1 MQILC
6 CLVSVG
12 FVKPLS
18 FSFFSHTF
26 RQPPHPTSSQPRGQA
41 DAAGPAE
48 SYRLYHGFPHGR
60 RRRVT
65 KALLKFG
72 VQSLPCLLLP
82 WCAHANKHD
91 SGHRTT
97 LRKTPDISHALIS
110 SSQMETL
117 LGDVW
122 THSSALSDDIK
133 MPWLHTTGV
142 SVRRGSSSLFWC
154 QITPNWVWKE
164 CRNAIY
170 LQSRWKSQ
178 LH

>member
-1 MQILC
+1 M
-6 CLVSVG
+6 SVG

-18 FSFFSHTF
+18 FSCFSNTF
-26 RQPPHPTSSQPRGQA
+26 RQPPRPTSSQPRGQA

-48 SYRLYHGFPHGR
+48 SYRLYHGFPHGG

-72 VQSLPCLLLP
+72 VRSLPCLLLP
-82 WCAHANKHD
+82 RCVHTNKHY

-97 LRKTPDISHALIS
+97 LRKTPYISHALIL

-122 THSSALSDDIK
+122 THSSALSDDTK
-133 MPWLHTTGV
+133 MPWLSTTGV
-142 SVRRGSSSLFWC
+142 SVLRGSSSYSDAKSP
-154 QITPNWVWKE
+154 PNIEFEMNVE
-164 CRNAIY
+164 TLYISVE
-170 LQSRWKSQ
+170 SRWKSQ